1 MCKNS
6 YHVVTKIILI
16 FKLMENKNRLFIASA
31 LSLFVTAVAF
41 GARSGHLVPWMN
53 EFGLTAA
60 EAGWIA
66 SAFLWGV
73 TVSVLLFGL
82 LVETWGTA
90 KVIAVL
96 FFSQLA
102 GIVLTVFAV
111 GFWSLFIATLL
122 IGIANGCVNA
132 ACNPLVTNL
141 YPKEKTAR
149 LNLFH
154 MWNAIGIAVGG
165 LVVFFFNRMNIGW
178 RIQIGL
184 LLIPT
189 LLYGMM
195 FFRQT
200 FPATERV
207 LLGGSYKDMLKAI
220 ISPLFLFLAF
230 LMILT
235 SSVEFGANQWIP
247 ALFENAVTGLFGES
261 AFGSV
266 LILVWISLVMAV
278 ARWFA
283 APIVRQFSPVG
294 VLLLSVLLA
303 GGGIYLM
310 SVTHGS
316 LIFVAATVFAFGVAY
331 FWPNML
337 GLVAD
342 RRPLS
347 GALGMAIIGGMGT
360 LGGAII
366 QPVIGGI
373 FDRQLAQHSNPLA
386 AGAAT
391 IQYIILIPAF
401 LAVVFTVMLIRQ
413 RKADLARK

>member
-1 MCKNS
+1 MN
-6 YHVVTKIILI
+6 
-16 FKLMENKNRLFIASA
+16 NKNRLFIAGA

-90 KVIAVL
+90 KVIAIL
-96 FFSQLA
+96 FTSQLA
-102 GIVLTVFAV
+102 GIVLTVFAT
-111 GFWSLFIATLL
+111 GFWTLFLATLFIGVAC
-122 IGIANGCVNA
+122 GCVNA
-132 ACNPLVTNL
+132 ACNPLVTAL
-141 YPKEKTAR
+141 YPDAKTAR

-154 MWNAIGIAVGG
+154 MWNAIGIATGG
-165 LVVFFFNRMNIGW
+165 LMVFFFNRIEVGW
-178 RIQIGL
+178 RIQIAL
-184 LLIPT
+184 LVIPT

-195 FFRQT
+195 FFRQK
-200 FPATERV
+200 FPATERT

-220 ISPLFLFLAF
+220 ISPLFLFIAF

-247 ALFENAVTGLFGES
+247 SLFENAVTDLFGES

-266 LILVWISLVMAV
+266 LILVWISLAIAL
-278 ARWFA
+278 ARLFA
-283 APIVRQFSPVG
+283 APVVRKFTPVG
-294 VLLLSVLLA
+294 VLLLSSLFA
-303 GGGIYLM
+303 SAGIYMM
-310 SVTHGS
+310 SVSNGA
-316 LIFVAATVFAFGVAY
+316 LIFVAATIFAFGIAY

-337 GLVAD
+337 GLTAD
-342 RRPLS
+342 RRPMS
-347 GALGMAIIGGMGT
+347 GALGLAIIGGMGT

-366 QPVIGGI
+366 QPIIGGI
-373 FDRQLAQHSNPLA
+373 FDRELQQSADQLT

-391 IQYIILIPAF
+391 IQYLVVIPVF
-401 LAVVFTVMLIRQ
+401 LAIVFAIMIIQQ
-413 RKADLARK
+413 RKIRIAGK